1 MHDNS
6 NLDIDNA
13 FGNQSREME
22 QGMKQTNISRSTSHI
37 ENVHF
42 LYALLS
48 LLFFKVLLR

>member
-22 QGMKQTNISRSTSHI
+22 QGMKQTNISRSTSHM

-42 LYALLS
+42 LCSAVVVI
-48 LLFFKVLLR
+48 F